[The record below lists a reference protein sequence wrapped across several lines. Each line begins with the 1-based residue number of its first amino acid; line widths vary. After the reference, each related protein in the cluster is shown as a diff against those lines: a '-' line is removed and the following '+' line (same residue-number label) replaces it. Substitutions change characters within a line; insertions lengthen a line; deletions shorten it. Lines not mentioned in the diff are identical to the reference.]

1 MGVWCLP
8 LPSFPLNVLPQ
19 IDRGIDYEHKG
30 HGVEMLIVALSTCL
44 I

>member
-1 MGVWCLP
+1 MWCHP
-8 LPSFPLNVLPQ
+8 LLSFSLNVRPQ
-19 IDRGIDYEHKG
+19 IDRGIDYEHEG